1 MFYNFGFE
9 LVLEGKSVVTVPWAE
24 CPGRSEELVGNALHG
39 GDSFILDVINGF
51 VDVIQGGIVAD
62 LIDAFNALNE
72 MLTGESELTFHG
84 QGDGIGDGLRELEP
98 PCMSHTSSLLFERV
112 VCKLDD

>member
-1 MFYNFGFE
+1 MFYNFGFQ
-9 LVLEGKSVVTVPWAE
+9 LVLEGKSVVTVPGAE

-72 MLTGESELTFHG
+72 MLTGKSEFTFHG
-84 QGDGIGDGLRELEP
+84 QGDGIGDGLCELEP
-98 PCMSHTSSLLFERV
+98 PCMSDTSSLLFERV